1 MSLQIVGTPVR
12 KYPNNVTLPG
22 ELDAAGQ
29 AEKLPAVRAW
39 KVAISDYFT
48 NANVTGAPS
57 SILSLSGVSLPV
69 VWSIRSTEMLLV
81 F

>member
-1 MSLQIVGTPVR
+1 MACLPGYTGTMSLQIVGTPVR

-39 KVAISDYFT
+39 KVQ
-48 NANVTGAPS
+48 
-57 SILSLSGVSLPV
+57 
-69 VWSIRSTEMLLV
+69 
-81 F
+81 